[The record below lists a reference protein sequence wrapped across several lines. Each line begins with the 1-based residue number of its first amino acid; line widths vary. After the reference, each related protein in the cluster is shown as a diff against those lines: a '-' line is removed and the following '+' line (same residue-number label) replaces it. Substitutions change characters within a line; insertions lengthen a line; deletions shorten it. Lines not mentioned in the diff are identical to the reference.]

1 MPAWGVFK
9 RSWWAGVLA
18 GALTGGRLVALVLL
32 LALVGL
38 RISDPAVLETARA
51 KTFDLYQKWH
61 PRPTPETPPV
71 VIVDLDD
78 ASLGEFGQWPW
89 PRTLLAKMVDNLT
102 AAGVAA
108 VGFDVVFA
116 EEDRMSPDKVAASVP
131 GIDGETAKRL
141 SAMPSNDL
149 LFANSIKNSRVVLGM
164 AGLEASR
171 ATQSA
176 VPPDVPSWAKF
187 GADNPLDWLNYRGS
201 FYPAV
206 LRNTPVIDNS
216 ASGWGVFTVTP
227 ETDGVVRRVPAVVTD
242 GTDLYPALS
251 TELLRLGTASESF
264 GISTMED
271 GVQFIKLGR
280 NKVLT
285 DGRGRIWVYARAH
298 DSSLYLSAKD
308 VVKGTFDPARVA
320 GKLAIVGTSAIGLGD
335 IRAIAT
341 ERQIPGVEVHAQII
355 ESILS
360 AQQLIYPSDAHLV
373 EMLAAGVAG
382 LLMIVLVP
390 LIGARWTMVLFLTV
404 AGVIGGA
411 SWYEFSQKLTLY
423 DPVFPTVTALLCYII
438 TTYSSFARE
447 EAQKRY
453 VRGAMGR
460 YMSPALV
467 EKVAGNPALL
477 KLGGETRDMT
487 LLFCD
492 IRGFTTISE
501 TFGADAQGLTK
512 LINRFLTPMTNI
524 ILERKGTIDKYMGDC
539 IMAFWN
545 APLDDPDHALN
556 ACRSALMMK
565 EDLAPL
571 NARLE
576 EQAKAE
582 NRRYIPINIGIGL
595 NSGDVVVGN
604 MGSDQRF
611 DYSVLG
617 DNVNLASRLEG
628 QSKPYGVTVVI
639 GENTYQRAPGF
650 ACLELDLIKV
660 KGKTEAVRIFTLLG
674 DETLAQSPE
683 FLALKAEHDKI
694 LVAYRAQD
702 WAAARG
708 HIARAL
714 ELGSAFHLE
723 KLYHLYEERMQE
735 YEANPP
741 GDDWDGVFTA
751 TSK

>member
-1 MPAWGVFK
+1 MAAWRIFN
-9 RSWWAGVLA
+9 RSWWAGFLN
-18 GALTGGRLVALVLL
+18 GGRLVALAVLV
-32 LALVGL
+32 ALVAL
-38 RISDPAVLETARA
+38 RLGDPDILETARA
-51 KTFDLYQKWH
+51 KTFDLYQNWK
-61 PRPTPETPPV
+61 PRPTPEAPPV
-71 VIVDLDD
+71 VIIDLDD
-78 ASLGEFGQWPW
+78 ASLAKYGQWPW
-89 PRTLLAKMVDNLT
+89 PRTLLAQLVSNLT
-102 AAGVAA
+102 QAGIAA

-116 EEDRMSPDKVAASVP
+116 EPDRLSPDKVAGSVA
-131 GIDGETAKRL
+131 GIDGDTAKKL
-141 SAMPSNDL
+141 AALPSNDQI
-149 LFANSIKNSRVVLGM
+149 FAQAIANGRVVLGM
-164 AGLEASR
+164 GGLEAPR
-171 ATQSA
+171 AIKDE
-176 VPPDVPSWAKF
+176 VPPDVPGWARF
-187 GADNPLDWLNYRGS
+187 GTDDPINWVGIHGS

-206 LRNTPVIDNS
+206 LRNIPVIDK
-216 ASGWGVFTVTP
+216 AAAGWGVFTVTP

-264 GISTMED
+264 GISTAAD
-271 GVQFIKLGR
+271 GVQFIKLGH

-285 DGRGRIWVYARAH
+285 DGHGRIWVYARHH
-298 DSSLYLSAKD
+298 DKNLYLPAKD
-308 VVKGTFDPARVA
+308 ILDGTFDPARVA
-320 GKLAIVGTSAIGLGD
+320 GHLALVGTSAIGLGD

-355 ESILS
+355 ESILF
-360 AQQLIYPSDAHLV
+360 AQQLIYPSDALLI
-373 EMLAAGVAG
+373 ELLAAVVAG

-390 LIGARWTMVLFLTV
+390 LIGARWTMILFLTV
-404 AGVIGGA
+404 TAGIAGA

-423 DPVFPTVTALLCYII
+423 DPVFPIVTALACYVI

-467 EKVAGNPALL
+467 EKVAGNPGLL
-477 KLGGETRDMT
+477 KLGGETKDMT

-501 TFGADAQGLTK
+501 SFGSDAQGLTK
-512 LINRFLTPMTNI
+512 LINRFLTPMTDI

-545 APLDDPDHALN
+545 APLDDPDHAVN
-556 ACRSALMMK
+556 ACRSALQMMK
-565 EDLAPL
+565 DLAPL

-576 EQAKAE
+576 EQAKVE
-582 NRRYIPINIGIGL
+582 NRRHVPINIGIGL

-628 QSKPYGVTVVI
+628 QSKPYGVGIVI
-639 GENTYQRAPGF
+639 GENTHQRAPGF
-650 ACLELDLIKV
+650 ACLELDLLKV
-660 KGKTEAVRIFTLLG
+660 KGKTEAVRIFALLG
-674 DETLAQSPE
+674 DEAMAQSPE
-683 FLALKAEHDKI
+683 FQAVKEEHEK
-694 LVAYRAQD
+694 LLLAYRAQD
-702 WAAARG
+702 WAATRA
-708 HIARAL
+708 HITHVL
-714 ELGSAFHLE
+714 ENWPQFHLE

-741 GDDWDGVFTA
+741 GADWDGVFTA

>member
-1 MPAWGVFK
+1 MVALL
-9 RSWWAGVLA
+9 VLA
-18 GALTGGRLVALVLL
+18 GLVSVR
-32 LALVGL
+32 VY
-38 RISDPAVLETARA
+38 DPAVLETARA
-51 KTFDLYQKWH
+51 KTFDLYQNWH
-61 PRPTPETPPV
+61 PRATPETPPV
-71 VIVDLDD
+71 VIIDLDD
-78 ASLGEFGQWPW
+78 ASLAEYGQWPW

-102 AAGVAA
+102 AAGIAA
-108 VGFDVVFA
+108 IGFDVVFA
-116 EEDRMSPDKVAASVP
+116 EEDRLSPDKVALSTP
-131 GIDGETAKRL
+131 GIDSETSKRL
-141 SAMPSNDL
+141 TAMPSNDQV
-149 LFANSIKNSRVVLGM
+149 FAQSIKNSRVVLGM
-164 AGLEASR
+164 AGLETPR
-171 ATQSA
+171 AGKVA
-176 VPPDVPSWAKF
+176 PPPDVPGWGRF
-187 GADNPLDWLNYRGS
+187 GTDDPIDWLRYRGS

-206 LRNTPVIDNS
+206 LRNTSVIDH
-216 ASGWGVFTVTP
+216 AGTGWGVFTVTP

-264 GISTMED
+264 GISTAAD
-271 GVQFIKLGR
+271 GIQFIKLGR

-298 DSSLYLSAKD
+298 DPSLYLPAKD
-308 VVKGTFDPARVA
+308 VLNGTFDAAKVA
-320 GKLAIVGTSAIGLGD
+320 GRLAIVGTSAIGLGD

-360 AQQLIYPSDAHLV
+360 AQQLIYPSDAHLM
-373 EMLAAGVAG
+373 EILGALVAG

-390 LIGARWTMVLFLTV
+390 LIGARWTMLLFLAVT
-404 AGVIGGA
+404 ASISGA
-411 SWYEFSQKLTLY
+411 SWYEFSAKLTLY
-423 DPVFPTVTALLCYII
+423 DPVFPTVTALLCYVI

-477 KLGGETRDMT
+477 KLGGETKDMT

-512 LINRFLTPMTNI
+512 LINRFLTPMTDI

-545 APLDDPDHALN
+545 APLDDPEHAVN
-556 ACRSALMMK
+556 ACRSALQMMA
-565 EDLAPL
+565 DLAPL

-576 EQAKAE
+576 EQAKIE
-582 NRRYIPINIGIGL
+582 SRRHVPINIGIGL

-628 QSKPYGVTVVI
+628 QSKPYGVGIVI

-650 ACLELDLIKV
+650 ACLELDLLKV

-674 DETLAQSPE
+674 DEAVAKSPE
-683 FLALKAEHDKI
+683 FLAVKEAHEKL
-694 LVAYRAQD
+694 LLAYRAQD
-702 WAAARG
+702 WAAARAL
-708 HIARAL
+708 IAKVL
-714 ELGSAFHLE
+714 ETWPQFHLE

-741 GDDWDGVFTA
+741 GADWDGVFTA

>member
-1 MPAWGVFK
+1 MAAWGVFK
-9 RSWWAGVLA
+9 RSWWAGL
-18 GALTGGRLVALVLL
+18 LNGGRLVALAVLVV
-32 LALVGL
+32 LVGL
-38 RISDPAVLETARA
+38 RVSDPAALETARA

-71 VIVDLDD
+71 VIIDLDD
-78 ASLGEFGQWPW
+78 ASLAEFGQWPW

-102 AAGVAA
+102 AAGTAA

-116 EEDRMSPDKVAASVP
+116 EEDRLSPDKVAASVP
-131 GIDGETAKRL
+131 GIDGETSKRL
-141 SAMPSNDL
+141 ASLPSNDQV
-149 LFANSIKNSRVVLGM
+149 FAKSISNSRVVLGM
-164 AGLEASR
+164 GGLEAPR
-171 ATQSA
+171 ATKGTL
-176 VPPDVPSWAKF
+176 PPDVPGWGRF
-187 GADNPLDWLNYRGS
+187 GTEDPVPWVGIHGS
-201 FYPAV
+201 YYPAV
-206 LRNTPVIDNS
+206 LRNIPVIDNA

-242 GTDLYPALS
+242 GTELYPALS

-264 GISTMED
+264 GISTGDD

-280 NKVLT
+280 SKVLT
-285 DGRGRIWVYARAH
+285 DGHGRIWVYARAH
-298 DSSLYLSAKD
+298 DPSLYLPAKD
-308 VVKGTFDPARVA
+308 VLKGTFDPARVA
-320 GKLAIVGTSAIGLGD
+320 GKLAIVGTSAVGLGD

-341 ERQIPGVEVHAQII
+341 ERQISGVEVHAQII
-355 ESILS
+355 ESILF
-360 AQQLIYPSDAHLV
+360 AQQLIYPSGAQLT

-390 LIGARWTMVLFLTV
+390 LIGARWTMLLFLAV
-404 AGVIGGA
+404 AASIAGG
-411 SWYEFSQKLTLY
+411 SWYEFSQKLTLF
-423 DPVFPTVTALLCYII
+423 DPVLPTVTALLCYII
-438 TTYSSFARE
+438 TTYTSFARE

-467 EKVAGNPALL
+467 EKVAGNPGLL
-477 KLGGETRDMT
+477 KLGGETKDMT

-512 LINRFLTPMTNI
+512 LINRFLTPMTDI

-545 APLDDPDHALN
+545 APLDDPEHAAN
-556 ACRSALMMK
+556 ACAAALKMK
-565 EDLAPL
+565 QDLEPL

-576 EQAKAE
+576 EQARTE
-582 NRRYIPINIGIGL
+582 NRRHVPINIGIGL

-674 DETLAQSPE
+674 DEALAKSSE
-683 FLALKAEHDKI
+683 FQTLKAEHDKI
-694 LVAYRAQD
+694 LAAYRAQD
-702 WAAARG
+702 WTAARAG
-708 HIARAL
+708 IVRAL
-714 ELGSAFHLE
+714 ELDPGFHLE

-741 GDDWDGVFTA
+741 GADWDGVFTA